1 MANEKIFKN
10 VKAGDT
16 VYIYDRIAV
25 TLNADKV
32 VSVSDPYSTTGAGM
46 VVDVTIG
53 KTTYIF
59 KECSAVGYT
68 PNLVISTDKGII
80 LHEIQEQQ
88 TRIAELLRR

>member
-1 MANEKIFKN
+1 MANKIFKD

-32 VSVSDPYSTTGAGM
+32 VSVSDPYSKTGAGT

-59 KECSAVGYT
+59 KECSQVGYT
-68 PNLVISTDKGII
+68 TNLIISTDEGII
-80 LHEIQEQQ
+80 LHEIEDQQ
-88 TRIAELLRR
+88 IKIAELLRR

>member
-25 TLNADKV
+25 TLHADKV
-32 VSVSDPYSTTGAGM
+32 VSVSDPYMVGAGM

-68 PNLVISTDKGII
+68 PNLVISTDESII
-80 LHEIQEQQ
+80 LHEIVVQQ
-88 TRIAELLRR
+88 TKIAELLRR

>member
-1 MANEKIFKN
+1 MANGKIFKN

-16 VYIYDRIAV
+16 VYIYDHIAV

-32 VSVSDPYSTTGAGM
+32 VSVSDPYMADAGM
-46 VVDVTIG
+46 VVDVTI
-53 KTTYIF
+53 YIF

-80 LHEIQEQQ
+80 LHEIEDQQ
-88 TRIAELLRR
+88 TKIAELLRR